1 MTNREFF
8 TAIANEQITEDVI
21 AHATAAL
28 AKLDTKRDP
37 SEKELAK
44 QAVDAE
50 IREQIFAL
58 LTSEAQAATSLGE
71 QVGVSRNKASA
82 ELRKLVEEGR
92 VVKSDIKV
100 DGKPCKGYSLPSTDA
115 E

>member
-8 TAIANEQITEDVI
+8 TAIVNEQITEDVI

-28 AKLDTKRDP
+28 EKLDVARKPT
-37 SEKELAK
+37 EKELAK
-44 QAVDAE
+44 QAADAM

-58 LTSEAQAATSLGE
+58 LTNEAQTATSLGE

-92 VVKSDIKV
+92 AAKSDIKV
-100 DGKPCKGYSLPSTDA
+100 DGKPCKGYSLPSADA